1 VKNILD
7 TLQKNYGR
15 SGKHTHGAEA
25 DAEMEK
31 EIAEAEKKPAVLNFP
46 KYSSRPATR

>member
-1 VKNILD
+1 VKNID
-7 TLQKNYGR
+7 NNLQKNYGR

-31 EIAEAEKKPAVLNFP
+31 EIAEAEEEDGRFERASFI
-46 KYSSRPATR
+46 AADM